1 MNGKT
6 RRKSM
11 TYNKPKLVTLE
22 SSLEAICG
30 TAKGDMAFETLLP
43 PSDPKYGLPTLSI
56 NAYEADE

>member
-1 MNGKT
+1 
-6 RRKSM
+6 M